1 MKKVIFL
8 LFLLFP
14 LKISALSASS
24 SIVMDL
30 DNGRILH
37 QYNIHDERLI
47 ASITK
52 IMTAIVTIEYAD
64 IDKTVTVG
72 EEILE
77 AYGSAIYI
85 ELGEKLTLRD
95 LLYGLMLRSGNDAA
109 VMIATYV
116 AGSEEAFVKLMN
128 DKAKKIGMKN
138 TTFVNSSGLDNTDSG
153 NYSTAYDMALLTRY
167 AMQYDEYREIVK
179 TKEYM
184 VKTDDIKPIPKE
196 NLEYLNKI
204 IELSKENNIKLI
216 FVGLPSQKSWNYA
229 KHNAINKLSK
239 ELQFEYIN
247 LNMIEEIDIDWQKDT
262 RDKGD
267 HLNYFG
273 AKKVSKYL
281 GEYLKKLNI
290 ISSKK
295 NDSNYNDWNM
305 LYEKYK
311 NLD

>member
-1 MKKVIFL
+1 MKKVLKMFMFVLIFVILFFIFSYL
-8 LFLLFP
+8 LSP
-14 LKISALSASS
+14 KYNLKKFGFIKNSLYSILSEKPNTIDVVAVGDSLVYS
-24 SIVMDL
+24 SISPMEIYGEYGYTVFDCSKPAQL
-30 DNGRILH
+30 
-37 QYNIHDERLI
+37 
-47 ASITK
+47 
-52 IMTAIVTIEYAD
+52 VT
-64 IDKTVTVG
+64 
-72 EEILE
+72 E
-77 AYGSAIYI
+77 AYNYYKVAVESQKPKVAFIEANILFRNINKKSAISKSKDF
-85 ELGEKLTLRD
+85 LKSSVP
-95 LLYGLMLRSGNDAA
+95 LMVYHN
-109 VMIATYV
+109 
-116 AGSEEAFVKLMN
+116 N
-128 DKAKKIGMKN
+128 WKKIIIKDDDANNNFKG
-138 TTFVNSSGLDNTDSG
+138 FV
-153 NYSTAYDMALLTRY
+153 YSKKIKPGTL
-167 AMQYDEYREIVK
+167 
-179 TKEYM
+179 KEYM

-229 KHNAINKLSK
+229 KHNAISKLSK